1 MKVYVDG
8 KAVLYQME
16 EILGREKFHGI
27 IRGYV
32 KRNAFKN
39 ASTKDFL
46 KALYDCAGKDNDELN
61 ELVEKVFRTKI

>member
-1 MKVYVDG
+1 MRIYADG

-32 KRNAFKN
+32 RRNAFKN
-39 ASTKDFL
+39 ANTKDFL
-46 KALYDCAGKDNDELN
+46 KALYDCAGNDNDELN
-61 ELVEKVFRTKI
+61 KLVEKVFRTKI